1 MEANRPAIL
10 LAVLTIF
17 GTAFSQ
23 CCAAPSDKQQR
34 RAQMIQEISDGQ
46 NIISGV
52 EDNLTNN
59 ILARMDH
66 LYEQVAKQL
75 DNQSPQEVENARH
88 GRIEMDIEEEL
99 KQMMLTKMKEMYDR
113 AI

>member
-10 LAVLTIF
+10 LAVLTLF

-34 RAQMIQEISDGQ
+34 RAQMIQEISGGQ

-52 EDNLTNN
+52 KDNLTNN

-88 GRIEMDIEEEL
+88 GHIEEMDIEEEL
-99 KQMMLTKMKEMYDR
+99 KQMMLTKN
-113 AI
+113 